1 MRLTV
6 LGSSPAWPDAG
17 GACSGYLVEQGS
29 SALMLDCGPGTF
41 ARLRLVRD
49 YMQVEAVVISHL
61 HADHFLDLAGYA
73 YALTIS
79 PRAGSARPRLVAP
92 PGSRATFRSFAGLWG
107 DEELIEEAFSIEE
120 YEEGARVM
128 VGPIAL
134 SFREVPHYVQTFA
147 VGLEAGGARMVFG
160 ADCGPNTALV
170 DFTRGADLLLAE
182 ATLSG
187 PDTSPAPGHLSAR
200 EAGEH
205 ACAAGVDRLVLTH
218 YSDELS
224 AMDTRA
230 EGSAG
235 FGGTLVELA
244 RPGSVY
250 VI

>member
-17 GACSGYLVEQGS
+17 GACSGYLVEHEG
-29 SALMLDCGPGTF
+29 SALMLDCGPGAF
-41 ARLRLVRD
+41 SRLRLVRD

-92 PGSRATFRSFAGLWG
+92 PGARATLRSFAGTWG
-107 DEELIEEAFSIEE
+107 DQELIEEAFEIEE
-120 YEEGARVM
+120 YEESSRVAVGA
-128 VGPIAL
+128 IAL

-147 VGLEAGGARMVFG
+147 VALEAGGARMVFG

-170 DFTRGADLLLAE
+170 DFARGADLLLAE
-182 ATLSG
+182 ATLSE
-187 PDTSPAPGHLSAR
+187 PDASESPGHLSAR

-205 ACAAGVDRLVLTH
+205 ACAAGVRRLVLTH

-224 AMDTRA
+224 AIDTRA

-235 FGGTLVELA
+235 FGGARIGLA
-244 RPGSVY
+244 EPGAVY